1 MESNNTN
8 YCAACKVNVDAALE
22 NCPLCGA
29 HLTEKPEENT
39 LYPPLAPLKEDKRRT
54 FAEELYLFLSLVF
67 IGGSVV
73 LNLIF
78 WHGTLWCV
86 SVAAVIFYA
95 WIIIQFTI
103 FSPKSGGVKIGCY
116 MLGAMAVLAAFDYT
130 AGFTGWC
137 LNYGLPL
144 ILIAGLIA
152 IDLYSF
158 IHKSK
163 WKDNLAF
170 AIFYVILGAIPIIL
184 YFTKITTA
192 WLPALLCAVAA
203 GITVLGLIRFS
214 VRYFA
219 EEMRKRFHI

>member
-8 YCAACKVNVDAALE
+8 RCAACRVDVDAGLA

-29 HLTEKPEENT
+29 HLTDNPEENT
-39 LYPPLAPLKEDKRRT
+39 LYPPLESLPEEKRRSFT
-54 FAEELYLFLSLVF
+54 EELYLFLSLVF

-73 LNLIF
+73 LNIIF
-78 WHGTLWCV
+78 WDGILWCV

-130 AGFTGWC
+130 AGYTGWC

-158 IHKSK
+158 VHKSK
-163 WKDNLAF
+163 WRDNLAF

-184 YFTKITTA
+184 YFAKITTA
-192 WLPALLCAVAA
+192 WLPTLLCAIAA